1 MMRRGVIIC
10 LGKALKKNGTP
21 EKMLL
26 NRCDK
31 AIEVYRST
39 GFPIICSG
47 ADTVQVGISEAQ
59 VMADYI
65 HSHDASIPI
74 IFEEKANNTVE
85 NFQYCFK
92 IAENLNAEEIILV
105 TCEHHMP
112 RASYVCRAVL
122 NHLGSNLGSKMGSNS
137 GSNWGQINITTESA
151 PDVPQTSH
159 ALRQEE
165 HKKIFTTPS
174 YLVNHFEI
182 EPPAEIY
189 FSNARQTL
197 EKLVQ
202 ISAPR
207 RKSFGQQ
214 HLESLVSAIPK
225 TRS

>member
-1 MMRRGVIIC
+1 MMKRGLIIC
-10 LGKALKKNGTP
+10 LGKALKKNGEP

-31 AIEVYRST
+31 AIEVHRLT

-47 ADTVQVGISEAQ
+47 ADTVRVGITEAQ

-65 HSHDASIPI
+65 KSHDSSIPI
-74 IFEEKANNTVE
+74 IFEENANNTVE
-85 NFQYCFK
+85 NFQYCFE
-92 IAENLNAEEIILV
+92 IADQLNAEEVVLV

-122 NHLGSNLGSKMGSNS
+122 SHLGSI
-137 GSNWGQINITTESA
+137 WGQITFKTETA
-151 PDVPQTSH
+151 ADVPQTAY

-165 HKKIFTTPS
+165 FKKIFTTPS
-174 YLVNHFEI
+174 YLVNHFQI
-182 EPPAEIY
+182 EPPAEMF

-202 ISAPR
+202 ISTPR

-214 HLESLVSAIPK
+214 HLENFVSKESK

>member
-1 MMRRGVIIC
+1 MMKRGLIIC
-10 LGKALKKNGTP
+10 LGKALKKNGEP

-31 AIEVYRST
+31 AIEVHRLT

-47 ADTVQVGISEAQ
+47 ADTVRVGITEAQ

-65 HSHDASIPI
+65 KSHDSSIPI
-74 IFEEKANNTVE
+74 IFEENANNTVE
-85 NFQYCFK
+85 NFQYCFE
-92 IAENLNAEEIILV
+92 IADQLNAEEVVLV

-122 NHLGSNLGSKMGSNS
+122 SHLGSI
-137 GSNWGQINITTESA
+137 WGQITFKTETA
-151 PDVPQTSH
+151 ADVPQTAY

-165 HKKIFTTPS
+165 FKKIFTTPS
-174 YLVNHFEI
+174 YLVNHFQI
-182 EPPAEIY
+182 EPPAEMF

-202 ISAPR
+202 ISTPR

-214 HLESLVSAIPK
+214 HLENLLLTESK

>member
-1 MMRRGVIIC
+1 MMKRGLIIC
-10 LGKALKKNGTP
+10 LGKALKKNGEP

-31 AIEVYRST
+31 AIEVHRLT

-47 ADTVQVGISEAQ
+47 ADTVQVGVTEAQ

-65 HSHDASIPI
+65 KSHDASIPL

-85 NFQYCFK
+85 NFQYCFE
-92 IAENLNAEEIILV
+92 IADQLNAEEVVLV

-122 NHLGSNLGSKMGSNS
+122 EHLGV
-137 GSNWGQINITTESA
+137 QIAFKTETA
-151 PDVPQTSH
+151 VDVPQTAY
-159 ALRQEE
+159 ALRKEE
-165 HKKIFTTPS
+165 HRKIFTTPS
-174 YLVNHFEI
+174 YLVNHFQI
-182 EPPAEIY
+182 EPPSEMF
-189 FSNARQTL
+189 FSGARQTL

-202 ISAPR
+202 MSTPR

-214 HLESLVSAIPK
+214 HLESFITEVATK

>member
-1 MMRRGVIIC
+1 MLKRGLIIC
-10 LGKALKKNGTP
+10 LGKALKKNGEP

-31 AIEVYRST
+31 AIEIHRLT

-47 ADTVQVGISEAQ
+47 ADTVQVGVTEAQ

-65 HSHDASIPI
+65 KSHDDSIPL

-85 NFQYCFK
+85 NFQYCFE
-92 IAENLNAEEIILV
+92 IADQLNAEEVVLV

-112 RASYVCRAVL
+112 RASYVCRAVQS
-122 NHLGSNLGSKMGSNS
+122 HLGSNFGR
-137 GSNWGQINITTESA
+137 ITFKTETA
-151 PDVPQTSH
+151 RDVPQTAY
-159 ALRQEE
+159 ALRKEE
-165 HKKIFTTPS
+165 HEKIFTTPS
-174 YLVNHFEI
+174 YLVNRFQI
-182 EPPAEIY
+182 DPPAEMF
-189 FSNARQTL
+189 FSSARQTL

-202 ISAPR
+202 MSTPR

-214 HLESLVSAIPK
+214 HLESLISEDSK

>member
-1 MMRRGVIIC
+1 MKRGLIIC
-10 LGKALKKNGTP
+10 LGKALKKNGEP

-31 AIEVYRST
+31 AIEVHRLT

-47 ADTVQVGISEAQ
+47 ADTVRVGITEAQ

-65 HSHDASIPI
+65 KSHDSSIPI
-74 IFEEKANNTVE
+74 IFEENANNTVE
-85 NFQYCFK
+85 NFQYCFE
-92 IAENLNAEEIILV
+92 IADQLNAEEVVLV

-122 NHLGSNLGSKMGSNS
+122 SHLGSI
-137 GSNWGQINITTESA
+137 WGQITFKTETA
-151 PDVPQTSH
+151 ADVPQTAY

-165 HKKIFTTPS
+165 FKKIFTTPS
-174 YLVNHFEI
+174 YLVNHFQI
-182 EPPAEIY
+182 EPPAEMF

-202 ISAPR
+202 ISTPR

-214 HLESLVSAIPK
+214 HLENLFSKESK

>member
-1 MMRRGVIIC
+1 MIKRGLIIC
-10 LGKALKKNGTP
+10 LGKALKKNGEP

-31 AIEVYRST
+31 AIEVHRLT

-47 ADTVQVGISEAQ
+47 ADTVQVGVTEAQ

-65 HSHDASIPI
+65 KSHDESIPL

-85 NFQYCFK
+85 NFQYCFE
-92 IAENLNAEEIILV
+92 IADQLDAEEVVLV

-112 RASYVCRAVL
+112 RASYVCRAVQS
-122 NHLGSNLGSKMGSNS
+122 HLGSNFGR
-137 GSNWGQINITTESA
+137 ITFKTETA
-151 PDVPQTSH
+151 RDVPQTAY
-159 ALRQEE
+159 ALRKEE
-165 HKKIFTTPS
+165 HEKIFTTPS
-174 YLVNHFEI
+174 YLVNRFQI
-182 EPPAEIY
+182 EPPAEMF
-189 FSNARQTL
+189 FSSARQTL

-202 ISAPR
+202 MSTPR

-214 HLESLVSAIPK
+214 HLESLISEDSK

>member
-1 MMRRGVIIC
+1 MSRGLIIC
-10 LGKALKKNGTP
+10 LGKALKKNGEP

-31 AIEVYRST
+31 AIEVYRLT

-47 ADTVQVGISEAQ
+47 ADTVQVGVTEAK

-65 HSHDASIPI
+65 IARDASIPI

-85 NFQYCFK
+85 NFQYCFE
-92 IAENLNAEEIILV
+92 IADKLNAEEVVLV

-122 NHLGSNLGSKMGSNS
+122 NNLGSNLAES
-137 GSNWGQINITTESA
+137 INFKTETA
-151 PDVPQTSH
+151 VDVSQTAY

-165 HKKIFTTPS
+165 HRKIFTTPS
-174 YLVNHFEI
+174 YLINNFQI
-182 EPPAEIY
+182 EPPAEMF
-189 FSNARQTL
+189 FSHAIQTL

-202 ISAPR
+202 MSTPR

-214 HLESLVSAIPK
+214 HLESLTSEMAK
-225 TRS
+225 TRA

>member
-1 MMRRGVIIC
+1 MKRGLIIC
-10 LGKALKKNGTP
+10 LGKALKKNGEP

-31 AIEVYRST
+31 AIEVHRLT

-47 ADTVQVGISEAQ
+47 ADTVRVGITEAQ
-59 VMADYI
+59 VMAEYI
-65 HSHDASIPI
+65 KSYDSSIPI
-74 IFEEKANNTVE
+74 ILEENANNTVE
-85 NFQYCFK
+85 NFHYCFE
-92 IAENLNAEEIILV
+92 IADQLNAEEIVLV

-122 NHLGSNLGSKMGSNS
+122 NYL
-137 GSNWGQINITTESA
+137 GSNWGQITFKTETA
-151 PDVPQTSH
+151 ADVPQTAY

-165 HKKIFTTPS
+165 FKKIFTTPS
-174 YLVNHFEI
+174 YLVNHFQI
-182 EPPAEIY
+182 EPPAEMF

-202 ISAPR
+202 ISTPR

-214 HLESLVSAIPK
+214 HLENLVSGVTK

>member
-1 MMRRGVIIC
+1 MIKRGLIIC
-10 LGKALKKNGTP
+10 LGKALKKNGEP

-31 AIEVYRST
+31 AIEVHRLT

-47 ADTVQVGISEAQ
+47 ADTVQVGVTEAQ

-65 HSHDASIPI
+65 KSHDDSIPL

-85 NFQYCFK
+85 NFQYCFE
-92 IAENLNAEEIILV
+92 IADQLNAEEVVLV

-112 RASYVCRAVL
+112 RASYVCRAVQS
-122 NHLGSNLGSKMGSNS
+122 HLGSNF
-137 GSNWGQINITTESA
+137 GQITFKTETA
-151 PDVPQTSH
+151 HDVPQT
-159 ALRQEE
+159 AYELRKEE
-165 HKKIFTTPS
+165 HEKIFTTPS
-174 YLVNHFEI
+174 YLVNRFQI
-182 EPPAEIY
+182 EPPAEMF
-189 FSNARQTL
+189 FSSARQTL

-202 ISAPR
+202 MSTPR

-214 HLESLVSAIPK
+214 HLESLISEDSK

>member
-1 MMRRGVIIC
+1 MMRRGLIIC
-10 LGKALKKNGTP
+10 LGKALKKNGEP

-31 AIEVYRST
+31 AIEVHRLT

-47 ADTVQVGISEAQ
+47 ADTVQVGVTEAQ

-65 HSHDASIPI
+65 KSHDSSIPL

-85 NFQYCFK
+85 NFQYCFE
-92 IAENLNAEEIILV
+92 IADQLNAEEVVLV

-122 NHLGSNLGSKMGSNS
+122 SHL
-137 GSNWGQINITTESA
+137 GSNWGQINFKTETA
-151 PDVPQTSH
+151 ADVPQTAF

-165 HKKIFTTPS
+165 FQKIFTTPS
-174 YLVNHFEI
+174 YLVNKFQI
-182 EPPAEIY
+182 EPPAEMF

-214 HLESLVSAIPK
+214 HLENLVSEVSR

>member
-1 MMRRGVIIC
+1 MKRGLIIC
-10 LGKALKKNGTP
+10 LGKALKKNGEP

-31 AIEVYRST
+31 AIEVHRLT

-47 ADTVQVGISEAQ
+47 ADTVRVGITEAQ

-65 HSHDASIPI
+65 KSHDSSIPI
-74 IFEEKANNTVE
+74 IFEENANNTVE
-85 NFQYCFK
+85 NFQYCFE
-92 IAENLNAEEIILV
+92 IADQLNAEEVVLV

-122 NHLGSNLGSKMGSNS
+122 SHLGSI
-137 GSNWGQINITTESA
+137 WGQITFKTETA
-151 PDVPQTSH
+151 ADVPQTAY

-165 HKKIFTTPS
+165 FKKIFTTPS
-174 YLVNHFEI
+174 YLVNHFQI
-182 EPPAEIY
+182 EPPAEMF

-202 ISAPR
+202 ISTPR

-214 HLESLVSAIPK
+214 HLENFVSKESK